1 MKTDCSSGMALP
13 EMALPSM
20 ALPWDTSHID
30 MLYLEVRV
38 PGVAE
43 SVEIVGDVAP
53 LEEGICWN
61 YLRKPGRGED
71 INSWSVSKI
80 YFYDLLLVVK
90 RNRFLAETPK
100 PKKFYFL
107 HTVLILSCTM
117 RAGIWNTNRTFGGN
131 FAGLLRQART
141 NQQVRGWGRTGIEP
155 GTHAL

>member
-1 MKTDCSSGMALP
+1 MEGPNENLIKLCAFTCLMKTDCSSGMALP

-43 SVEIVGDVAP
+43 SVEIVGNVAP

-71 INSWSVSKI
+71 INS
-80 YFYDLLLVVK
+80 
-90 RNRFLAETPK
+90 
-100 PKKFYFL
+100 
-107 HTVLILSCTM
+107 
-117 RAGIWNTNRTFGGN
+117 
-131 FAGLLRQART
+131 
-141 NQQVRGWGRTGIEP
+141 
-155 GTHAL
+155 